1 MPERSVIDF
10 VRVKSNTVRFKCF
23 SIGVDTGLGE
33 ISFAKSGEMI
43 DVPAAVFFDQMTD
56 EVDEGFRLVGDDVEI
71 ALVVSRD
78 IDDRDRGF
86 AQTVVEVLDGIR
98 PVRQIDADDAV
109 EIVEV
114 GKFKSGDIA
123 FIVVVVLFIDAI
135 AEVVAEGNE
144 EKDLDAELESC
155 LADAF
160 LYRMRHRFVDI
171 R

>member
-1 MPERSVIDF
+1 
-10 VRVKSNTVRFKCF
+10 
-23 SIGVDTGLGE
+23 
-33 ISFAKSGEMI
+33 MI
-43 DVPAAVFFDQMTD
+43 DVPAAVFFNQMTD

-71 ALVVSRD
+71 ALVISRD

-86 AQTVVEVLDGIR
+86 AQTVIEVLDGIR

-123 FIVVVVLFIDAI
+123 FVVVVVLFIDAI